1 MILRYKRRLLV
12 FGVDILTG
20 SQVHRLGESASF
32 QQYESKLNPRPYLGC
47 EKYAFGSDDYWKC
60 CIKGYTSS
68 LQHQVS

>member
-1 MILRYKRRLLV
+1 MILQYKRRLLALNE
-12 FGVDILTG
+12 GISTA